1 MRALAVHRALAAIDT
16 RNVARDPMLR
26 WLIVLTPAFGLFVR
40 FGLPPMTRALDA
52 RFGFDLAP
60 YYPLVMS
67 FLPVVVAGMI
77 GTVIGFLLLDQRDD
91 QTITALLVTPLT
103 LGGYLRYRM
112 TVLVLLS
119 VVFSCLAIPL
129 AGLTD
134 TTIGQVVVSSTVAA
148 PLAPVYALFLGSFAG
163 NKVQGFALAK
173 IMGIVLVPCIVAYS
187 VASPWQAVFGVVPH
201 YWPLKVYWLFD
212 ERAAGSALVHA
223 AIGLVWQGVVLALL
237 LRRFAQVIRR

>member
-1 MRALAVHRALAAIDT
+1 MRALAVHRALGAIDT

-26 WLIVLTPAFGLFVR
+26 WVILLTPAFGLFLR
-40 FGLPPMTRALDA
+40 LGLPPMTSALDA
-52 RFGFDLAP
+52 RFSFDLAT

-67 FLPVVVAGMI
+67 FLPLVVAGMI

-103 LGGYLRYRM
+103 LGDYLRYRM

-119 VVFSCLAIPL
+119 VVFSCLTIPL
-129 AGLTD
+129 AGLTK
-134 TTIGQVVVSSTVAA
+134 TTIWQVVVSSIVAA

-173 IMGIVLVPCIVAYS
+173 IMGIVFVPCIVAYS
-187 VASPWQAVFGVVPH
+187 VTSPWQTVFGVVPH
-201 YWPLKVYWLFD
+201 YWPLKVYWLFE
-212 ERAAGSALVHA
+212 ERATGSALVHA
-223 AIGLVWQGVVLALL
+223 AIGLVWEGAVLALL
-237 LRRFAQVIRR
+237 LHRFSRIVRR